1 MVPKG
6 PEMGAA
12 KQPKSPTSAKIRH
25 QSAPKVKA
33 CKKTVSRRG
42 QTPEIDDG
50 CTLFTHFTEAKAS
63 QNGAKMTPKLS
74 LKAPKIEFTR
84 NEEGLLA
91 RAGKSHE
98 QAAEKFKEYL
108 QT

>member
-1 MVPKG
+1 MKTAFALLICFSAIVSTTLL
-6 PEMGAA
+6 GA
-12 KQPKSPTSAKIRH
+12 QESPSPYAEGFPR
-25 QSAPKVKA
+25 AFP
-33 CKKTVSRRG
+33 SR
-42 QTPEIDDG
+42 
-50 CTLFTHFTEAKAS
+50 
-63 QNGAKMTPKLS
+63 
-74 LKAPKIEFTR
+74 KAPKIEFTR